1 MTHIVNTEQATAW
14 NGPEGAHW
22 AEQRGSDD
30 AVNVELTRA
39 LLTAAEIGP
48 VDQVV
53 DVGCGTGDSSREAAR
68 LAAQGRVLGI
78 DLSAVMLEHAR
89 AATTAAGLSNVA
101 FVQADAQVH
110 PFAAGQFDV
119 AISQFGIMF
128 FTEPVAGFG
137 NIGRALRP
145 GGRIAFLCPR
155 DMAANAWYVAPL
167 SALQTRLGSG
177 SLPDSQMFSLADPA
191 HLTEVLTGAG
201 FVDVRPQP
209 LDVPMEFGASADVAA
224 EFYLGSGPVRSVLE
238 RNPEFAAE
246 LARDILVQALRPYES
261 PDGVR
266 IPGANWLVTAVRP

>member
-1 MTHIVNTEQATAW
+1 MTHIVNTQQATAW

-22 AEQRGSDD
+22 AEQSGRDD
-30 AVNVELTRA
+30 AVNGELTGA

-48 VDQVV
+48 GDRVIDI
-53 DVGCGTGDSSREAAR
+53 GCGAGESSRQAAR
-68 LAAQGRVLGI
+68 RAAQGRVLGI

-89 AATTAAGLSNVA
+89 AAATAAGLPNVA

-110 PFAAGQFDV
+110 PFADGQFDV

-128 FTEPVAGFG
+128 FTEPVAGFE

-155 DMAANAWYVAPL
+155 EMAANVWYVAPL
-167 SALQTRLGSG
+167 AALQTRLGSG
-177 SLPDSQMFSLADPA
+177 GLPDSQMFSLADPA
-191 HLTEVLTGAG
+191 HLTEVLTRAG

-209 LDVPMEFGASADVAA
+209 LDVPMGFGATADVAA
-224 EFYLGSGPVRSVLE
+224 EFYLGSGPVRAVLE
-238 RNPEFAAE
+238 RNPELTAE
-246 LARDILVQALRPYES
+246 SAREVLVQALRPYES

-266 IPGANWLVTAVRP
+266 IPGAHWLVTAVRP

>member
-22 AEQRGSDD
+22 AEQSGRDD
-30 AVNVELTRA
+30 AVNGELTMA

-48 VDQVV
+48 RDHVV
-53 DVGCGTGDSSREAAR
+53 DIGCGTGESSRQAAR
-68 LAAQGRVLGI
+68 YAAQGRVLGI

-89 AATTAAGLSNVA
+89 AAVTAAGLPNVA
-101 FVQADAQVH
+101 FEQADAQVH
-110 PFAAGQFDV
+110 PFADGQFDV

-128 FTEPVAGFG
+128 FTEPVAGFR

-167 SALQTRLGSG
+167 SALQTWRGSG
-177 SLPDSQMFSLADPA
+177 GLPDSQMFSLADRGR
-191 HLTEVLTGAG
+191 LTEVLTGAG
-201 FVDVRPQP
+201 FVDVRPRP
-209 LDVPMEFGASADVAA
+209 LDVPMGFGSSAGVAA

-238 RNPEFAAE
+238 RSPELAPE
-246 LARDILVQALRPYES
+246 RARDILLDALRPYEG
-261 PDGVR
+261 PDGVL
-266 IPGANWLVTAVRP
+266 IPGAHWLVTAGRP